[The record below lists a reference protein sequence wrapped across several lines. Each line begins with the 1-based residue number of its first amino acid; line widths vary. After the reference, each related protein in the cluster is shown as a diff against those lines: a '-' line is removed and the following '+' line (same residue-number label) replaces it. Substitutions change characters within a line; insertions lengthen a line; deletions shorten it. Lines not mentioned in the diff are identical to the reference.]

1 MTTPSQ
7 DDQAAQGGCPFGR
20 RTFTKTALGVG
31 AAGAALAGAG
41 LVGERGTP
49 WRRHPGHDD
58 GEAA

>member
-31 AAGAALAGAG
+31 AAGADRKS
-41 LVGERGTP
+41 VV
-49 WRRHPGHDD
+49 
-58 GEAA
+58 